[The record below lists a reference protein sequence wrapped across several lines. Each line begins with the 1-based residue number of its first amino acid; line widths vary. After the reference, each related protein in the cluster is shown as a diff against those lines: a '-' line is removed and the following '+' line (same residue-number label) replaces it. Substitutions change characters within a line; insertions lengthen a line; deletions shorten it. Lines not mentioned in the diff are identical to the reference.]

1 MLEVRE
7 LDLMCRIR
15 AASNLEEICNLGYEL
30 FGNPMLVED
39 LGHIVLAHTDSSR
52 FDLPNWVDRLEEAEP
67 SLEQQKVWRALLDRL
82 IQNARPLLLEGAQ
95 PSDAKLMRILMYRG
109 QPVGVAVLTALMR
122 PMREE
127 DGYILDLIA
136 DKIAE
141 CLARGSFVLT
151 GNQWEI
157 TNLFIQ
163 LLNNDNL
170 SRRQAAQRMSTQYWT
185 KKQYFWVVLLSD
197 ATGLPYFSFEELR
210 EPTVFR
216 GNIAFPYQNYWVCIW
231 RADHDVDLEYEPE
244 IQKLIDS
251 GKYYIGISR
260 SFRQPQMVQPH
271 YGEAAEAI
279 RLGLD
284 MKLFPAR
291 RCVNYGE
298 IAFYH
303 MLFMS
308 SPNCNL
314 LSFCERKVLD
324 LNQYDKR
331 HKTDLLY
338 TLQVYLDHC
347 KDMNATAAAIG
358 MHKNTVRYR
367 INKCMELTG
376 TELEDGAEIFN
387 VLFSIRVLN
396 YCHTLNRI
404 PADPDMDY

>member
-15 AASNLEEICNLGYEL
+15 AASTLEEICNLGYEL

-136 DKIAE
+136 DKVAE

-170 SRRQAAQRMSTQYWT
+170 SRRQAAQRMSMQYWT

-210 EPTVFR
+210 EPAVFR

-231 RADHDVDLEYEPE
+231 RADHDMDLEHEPE
-244 IQKLIDS
+244 IRKLIDS

-284 MKLFPAR
+284 MKLYPAR

-303 MLFMS
+303 MLFMT

-324 LNQYDKR
+324 LKQYDER
-331 HKTDLLY
+331 HKTDFLY
-338 TLQVYLDHC
+338 TLQAYLDHC

-367 INKCMELTG
+367 INKCMELMG

-404 PADPDMDY
+404 PADPDIEY

>member
-1 MLEVRE
+1 MLEVKE

-15 AASNLEEICNLGYEL
+15 AASTLEDICNLGYEL
-30 FGNPMLVED
+30 FGNPLHVED
-39 LGHIVLAHTDSSR
+39 LGHIVLAHTDSSH
-52 FDLPNWVDRLEEAEP
+52 FDLSCWTDQLEGAAP
-67 SLEQQKVWRALLDRL
+67 SLTQQKEWRLLLDRL
-82 IQNARPLLLEGAQ
+82 IQSVRPVLVEGAQ
-95 PSDAKLMRILMYRG
+95 PSDARLMRILMYRG
-109 QPVGVAVLTALMR
+109 QPVGIAVLAALMR
-122 PMREE
+122 PLREE

-136 DKIAE
+136 DKMAE

-170 SRRQAAQRMSTQYWT
+170 SRRQAAQRMSVQYWT
-185 KKQYFWVVLLSD
+185 KKQHFWVVLLSD
-197 ATGLPYFSFEELR
+197 ATGLPYFSYEELR
-210 EPTVFR
+210 DPAVFR

-231 RADHDVDLEYEPE
+231 RADHDMDLEQEPE
-244 IQKLIDS
+244 IQELIHS

-284 MKLFPAR
+284 MKLYPAR

-303 MLFMS
+303 MLFMT

-324 LNQYDKR
+324 LDQYDKR

-338 TLQVYLDHC
+338 TLQIYLDCC

-367 INKCMELTG
+367 INKCMELMG
-376 TELEDGAEIFN
+376 TDLENGAEIFN

-396 YCHTLNRI
+396 YCRTLNRI
-404 PADPDMDY
+404 PTDPDMDY